1 MVLSLKVLHAAGV
14 IPILCMASV
23 QAAAAAA
30 AAARYAGLPQGFG
43 QTIGQAGAPLTA
55 AVPMTMQQLPVI

>member
-1 MVLSLKVLHAAGV
+1 MCVVL
-14 IPILCMASV
+14 V

-43 QTIGQAGAPLTA
+43 QTMGQPGASLTA

>member
-1 MVLSLKVLHAAGV
+1 MILILEALPAAGV
-14 IPILCMASV
+14 IPMLCIAYV

-30 AAARYAGLPQGFG
+30 AAACYAGLPQGFG

-55 AVPMTMQQLPVI
+55 VVPMTMQQLPVI